1 VARPAVALHIE
12 RLTIDPVTSA
22 AGGAGGERPGRLGPK
37 RVVARL
43 ALTLFASQVGC
54 MIERH
59 IPGFTV
65 ENQAGGRMF
74 FPILGR
80 NPRASQRGG

>member
-1 VARPAVALHIE
+1 
-12 RLTIDPVTSA
+12 
-22 AGGAGGERPGRLGPK
+22 
-37 RVVARL
+37 
-43 ALTLFASQVGC
+43 